1 MSEQL
6 PFDLGHR
13 SAFARD
19 DFWVS
24 DSNREAIA
32 FLDKWPDWP
41 APALVIYGPAGSGK
55 THLLQVWKNESGA
68 VVFDPSQVNE
78 KTTALIVDDADLLVG
93 NPAQEEALFHAYNIL
108 KENGGHMLLSGK
120 DPQRSWRFVLPD
132 LKSRLLAAPAVQTGS
147 PDDQLL
153 SVVLTKLFS
162 DRQISVPAEVVAYI
176 LPRIERS
183 FDAARQLVEKID
195 HRALSTKKPVT
206 VPLVRDVMQSQE
218 KLV

>member
-1 MSEQL
+1 MPEQL

-24 DSNREAIA
+24 DSNRDAVA
-32 FLDKWPDWP
+32 WLDKWPEWP
-41 APALVIYGPAGSGK
+41 APALVIYGPPGSGK

-68 VVFDPSQVNE
+68 VAFDPLRAADDAR
-78 KTTALIVDDADLLVG
+78 ALIVDDADRLIG
-93 NPAQEEALFHAYNIL
+93 NPAREEALFHAYNTL
-108 KENGGHMLLSGK
+108 KENGGYMLLAASG
-120 DPQRSWRFVLPD
+120 PQRSWSFALPD

-153 SVVLTKLFS
+153 AVVLTKLFS
-162 DRQISVPAEVVAYI
+162 DRQILVGQEVIQFI

-183 FDAARQLVEKID
+183 FDAARQLVDKID
-195 HRALSTKKPVT
+195 RRALSKKSAIT
-206 VPLVRDVMQSQE
+206 VPLVRDVMQEQQS
-218 KLV
+218 LV

>member
-24 DSNREAIA
+24 DSNRDAVEW
-32 FLDKWPDWP
+32 LDKWPQWP
-41 APALVIYGPAGSGK
+41 APALVIWGPPGSGK

-68 VVFDPSQVNE
+68 AVFDPAGENSSI
-78 KTTALIVDDADLLVG
+78 ALIVDDADAIAG
-93 NPAQEEALFHAYNIL
+93 NPAQEEALFHAYNVL
-108 KENGGHMLLSGK
+108 REKGGHMLLSAK
-120 DPQRSWRFVLPD
+120 TPQRSWRFTLPD
-132 LKSRLLAAPAVQTGS
+132 LQSRLLAAPSVQTGS

-162 DRQISVPAEVVAYI
+162 DRQVSVAPDVVQYI

-183 FDAARQLVEKID
+183 FDAARRLVTEID
-195 HRALSTKKPVT
+195 RRALSKKSPVT
-206 VPLVRDVMQSQE
+206 IPLVRDVLQTQE
-218 KLV
+218 KLL